1 VSALTSS
8 AALSLGEWQ
17 NFYVLVGSSAGALTG
32 LTFIVIT
39 VAADSRDSGIRNAT
53 ARLAGLRAFITPTAV
68 YFGSS
73 LALSALMSVPGQ
85 TAFTLAVCLVVSGI
99 GGLVYWVTV
108 IRWMFRVTPSYR
120 LFLADWIWSVLL
132 PALAYLAL
140 AASSALL
147 LSGRSAAS
155 LYVIAA
161 TTLVLLFIG
170 IHNAWD
176 VVAWMTTERHAR
188 REQERAAHSP
198 AQSPSEQSPAAQSS
212 SEQPSS
218 KESALPNKPPHANP
232 THAQDPPKQ
241 RL

>member
-1 VSALTSS
+1 MSALTSS

-39 VAADSRDSGIRNAT
+39 VAADAGGIRTAT

-68 YFGSS
+68 YFSSS
-73 LALSALMSVPGQ
+73 LALSALMSVPGH
-85 TAFTLAVCLVVSGI
+85 TAFTLALCLIVSGV
-99 GGLVYWVTV
+99 GGLVYWATV
-108 IRWMFRVTPSYR
+108 IRWMFRLAVNYKP
-120 LFLADWIWSVLL
+120 FLADWIWSVVL

-140 AASSALL
+140 VGSSALL
-147 LSGRSAAS
+147 LGGYGAAS
-155 LYVIAA
+155 LYIVAA
-161 TTLVLLFIG
+161 TALVLLFIG

-198 AQSPSEQSPAAQSS
+198 AQSSEQASSEEEPS
-212 SEQPSS
+212 SEQPTS
-218 KESALPNKPPHANP
+218 KEPALSNKPAHASRA
-232 THAQDPPKQ
+232 HAKSTPRQ
-241 RL
+241 RR

>member
-39 VAADSRDSGIRNAT
+39 VAADSGGVRNAT

-68 YFGSS
+68 YFGLS
-73 LALSALMSVPGQ
+73 LALSALMNVPGQ
-85 TAFTLAVCLVVSGI
+85 TAFTLALCLIVSGV
-99 GGLVYWVTV
+99 GGLVYWATV
-108 IRWMFRVTPSYR
+108 IRWMFRIASNYK
-120 LFLADWIWSVLL
+120 LFLADWIWSVIL
-132 PALAYLAL
+132 PAFAFLAL

-147 LSGRSAAS
+147 LGGLGAAS
-155 LYVIAA
+155 LYVVAA

-198 AQSPSEQSPAAQSS
+198 AQTSAEQSS
-212 SEQPSS
+212 SEQSSSEESTS
-218 KESALPNKPPHANP
+218 KESHRSNKPSHATP
-232 THAQDPPKQ
+232 AHAENASKE
-241 RL
+241 RR

>member
-1 VSALTSS
+1 MSALTSS
-8 AALSLGEWQ
+8 APLSLGEWQ

-39 VAADSRDSGIRNAT
+39 VAADAGGIRTAT

-73 LALSALMSVPGQ
+73 LALSALMSVPGH
-85 TAFTLAVCLVVSGI
+85 TAFTLALCLMVSGV
-99 GGLVYWVTV
+99 GGLVYWATV
-108 IRWMFRVTPSYR
+108 IRWMFRLASNYK

-140 AASSALL
+140 PGSSALL
-147 LSGRSAAS
+147 LAGHGAAS
-155 LYVIAA
+155 LYVVAA
-161 TTLVLLFIG
+161 TTLVLLFVG

-188 REQERAAHSP
+188 REQERAAHSR
-198 AQSPSEQSPAAQSS
+198 AQSSEQSS
-212 SEQPSS
+212 SEQHSS
-218 KESALPNKPPHANP
+218 KESALSNNTPHANRS
-232 THAQDPPKQ
+232 HAQNAP
-241 RL
+241 RERR